1 MAFYRR
7 LATYKD
13 VEPYI
18 QEFLKFLRKNGKLIN
33 NPAQDGFESF
43 LFDGD
48 NTFAVKRAFMDQYD
62 ILRFGRYLTTAPV
75 GPESYII
82 TFCPQKGLYMPTV
95 TKGYIRLP
103 KLSHMI
109 TLTPEDFFLLLRLID
124 HSKPSG
130 DGTAISIDQAK
141 EGIMCALDETIIGAF
156 FEKLKVNYRMNLD
169 YADKKW
175 TDKNDI
181 AAVADLEPTRENQLI
196 AMQYFTAR
204 QNDDILY
211 FPADSA
217 IDLEI
222 GDWQQLTDDYVIPQ
236 TNGLIDD
243 PVR

>member
-1 MAFYRR
+1 
-7 LATYKD
+7 
-13 VEPYI
+13 
-18 QEFLKFLRKNGKLIN
+18 
-33 NPAQDGFESF
+33 
-43 LFDGD
+43 
-48 NTFAVKRAFMDQYD
+48 
-62 ILRFGRYLTTAPV
+62 
-75 GPESYII
+75 
-82 TFCPQKGLYMPTV
+82 
-95 TKGYIRLP
+95 
-103 KLSHMI
+103 
-109 TLTPEDFFLLLRLID
+109 
-124 HSKPSG
+124 
-130 DGTAISIDQAK
+130 
-141 EGIMCALDETIIGAF
+141 MCALDETIIGAF

-243 PVR
+243 PMR

>member
-1 MAFYRR
+1 M
-7 LATYKD
+7 
-13 VEPYI
+13 
-18 QEFLKFLRKNGKLIN
+18 KFLRKNGKLIN
-33 NPAQDGFESF
+33 DPSQDGFESF
-43 LFDGD
+43 LFSEEVSGPI
-48 NTFAVKRAFMDQYD
+48 KRAFLDQYNM
-62 ILRFGRYLTTAPV
+62 LRYGRFLYTSPV
-75 GPESYII
+75 GPDSYII
-82 TFCPQKGLYMPTV
+82 TFMEQKGLYMPTV

-103 KLSHMI
+103 KLSHLI
-109 TLTPEDFFLLLRLID
+109 TLTPEDFFLLLRLL
-124 HSKPSG
+124 HNAKPSF
-130 DGTAISIDQAK
+130 DGTSLSIDQAK
-141 EGIMCALDETIIGAF
+141 EGIMCALDETIIRAF